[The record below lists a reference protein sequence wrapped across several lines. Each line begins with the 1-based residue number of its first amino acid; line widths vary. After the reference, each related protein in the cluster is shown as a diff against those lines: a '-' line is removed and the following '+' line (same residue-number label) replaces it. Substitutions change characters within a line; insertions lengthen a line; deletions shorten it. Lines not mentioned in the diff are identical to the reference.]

1 MGDISETPRLEVSNQ
16 TPPPNNLERNTKENK
31 EKEKQPERE
40 REASHSQKNEGE
52 LRSPL
57 FILKKTNLGIR
68 RTDATCIRTS

>member
-1 MGDISETPRLEVSNQ
+1 MGVYKRDPRLEVSDR
-16 TPPPNNLERNTKENK
+16 TPPPNNLERNTKKNK
-31 EKEKQPERE
+31 EKETKPERE
-40 REASHSQKNEGE
+40 REAPHSQKNKGE